1 MFPVVLDVTKLRIAV
16 VGNGGRAARRAQQL
30 REAGAAHLAEFPAVP
45 EAGDMADVRVVFAA
59 DLPDENARRLA
70 EDCRARGILLNV
82 EDRPD
87 LCSFHVP
94 AMVRRGD
101 LLLSV
106 STGGKS
112 PGAASAVREWLEAA
126 FGPDW
131 AQHLEALAAARADWR
146 ADGLSMPEVAA
157 RTRAMIDESGWL
169 PLTPALSHKERE
181 DAAPLEG
188 GTHGMAKAG

>member
-1 MFPVVLDVTKLRIAV
+1 MFPVVLDMTNLRIAV
-16 VGNGGRAARRAQQL
+16 VGNGERAARRAQQL
-30 REAGAAHLAEFPAVP
+30 REAGAAHLTEFPAVP
-45 EAGDMADVRVVFAA
+45 ELNDLADMRVVFAA
-59 DLPDENARRLA
+59 DLPDENARKLA
-70 EDCRARGILLNV
+70 AICRARGILLNV

-87 LCSFHVP
+87 LCDFHVP

-131 AQHLEALAAARADWR
+131 ARHLEALAAARADWR
-146 ADGLSMPEVAA
+146 AEGLPMLEVAA
-157 RTRAMIDESGWL
+157 RTRAMIDERGWL
-169 PLTPALSHKERE
+169 
-181 DAAPLEG
+181 
-188 GTHGMAKAG
+188 